1 MNKSERRR
9 PRGFTQFIYRLPIWL
24 YRLGL
29 GGLLGRRFLL
39 INHVGRKSGRLYQ
52 TVVEV
57 AGYDAATGSYLVA
70 SGYGTQADW
79 YRNLRG
85 EPEVTIQVGS
95 RQLTVTADLLSPE
108 ASGEA
113 MVAYARR
120 HPVAARSLARSLG
133 LNLDGSEAG
142 YRRAGR
148 EMIPFVAF
156 HPQPQPEQASLTAG
170 LPGAEHHYVA
180 TNGIT
185 LHVVQAGPQGGPV
198 VLLLHGF
205 PEFWYGW
212 RHQIA
217 ALAAAGYRVWA
228 PDQRG
233 YNLSEKPRGV
243 HQYSLDLLAA
253 DVAGLIRQT
262 GQDKVFLAG
271 HDWGAAVA
279 WWVALRYPHLL
290 RKLLILNVPHPEAT
304 RRFVLQSTE
313 QRLRSWYI
321 AFFQLPWL
329 PEFLLSRNRARAIAE
344 AMKRTSGPGSFTPAD
359 LREYRRAAL
368 RPGALTGM
376 LDWYRAAIWTYTK
389 GLVHPRIAVPT
400 RIIWG
405 VHDVAL
411 SRELAPLSLEMCD
424 DGDLVYL
431 EQATHWLHHDEAE
444 RVSQL
449 MLDFLEGV

>member
-1 MNKSERRR
+1 MNDGERRR
-9 PRGFTQFIYRLPIWL
+9 PGRVTRFIYRLPIWL

-39 INHVGRKSGRLYQ
+39 INHVGRKSGRLHQ

-57 AGYDAATGSYLVA
+57 AGHDAASGTYLVA
-70 SGYGTQADW
+70 SGYGPRADW
-79 YRNLRG
+79 YRNLRH
-85 EPEVTIQVGS
+85 EPNVTIQVGGK
-95 RQLTVTADLLSPE
+95 RLAVRAEHLSPE

-120 HPVAARSLARSLG
+120 HPVAARSLARTLG
-133 LNLDGSEAG
+133 LDLDGSEGG

-156 HPQPQPEQASLTAG
+156 HPQPEPEQAGLTDG
-170 LPGAEHHYVA
+170 LPEVEHHYVA

-185 LHVVQAGPQGGPV
+185 LHVVQAGPQEGPV

-243 HQYSLDLLAA
+243 HHYSMDLLAA
-253 DVAGLIRQT
+253 DIAGLIRQT
-262 GQDKVFLAG
+262 GQERVFLAG

-290 RKLLILNVPHPEAT
+290 RRLLILNVPHPEAT

-313 QRLRSWYI
+313 QRLRSWYM

-329 PEFLLSRNRARAIAE
+329 PEFLLSRNRAAAIAG
-344 AMKRTSGPGSFTPAD
+344 AMKRSAWPGSFTPAD

-368 RPGALTGM
+368 CPGALTGM
-376 LDWYRAAIWTYTK
+376 LNWYRAAIWTYTK
-389 GLVHPRIAVPT
+389 GLDQPRIVVPT

-411 SRELAPLSLEMCD
+411 ARELASLSLEMCD

-431 EQATHWLHHDEAE
+431 EKATHWLHHDEPE